1 MRVRPPGGAE
11 FDVEFEQLLTDT
23 SPLVGQ
29 ELDVVFDAADHSK
42 ILIDT
47 RVDAPN
53 VAYEKAVESG
63 DTAAE
68 AAAMARMMPDH
79 YRGPDAEA
87 ALAARLA
94 APTPTIDPADIGARI
109 AQAQALNSL
118 RATGIVAPGVVNAL
132 HPAGPIARGAGQ
144 PTQVDVTI
152 SPPGAAAFATSF
164 TQTFLPSQLLG
175 LTAGTAVQ
183 VRYDA
188 ANPSVAMLVK
198 W

>member
-1 MRVRPPGGAE
+1 MRVRPPDGAE
-11 FDVEFEQLLTDT
+11 FDVEFEQSLTHI

-29 ELDVVFDAADHSK
+29 ELDVLFDATDHSK

-47 RVDAPN
+47 RVDTPN

-68 AAAMARMMPDH
+68 AAAMARMMPGQ
-79 YRGPDAEA
+79 YQGPDAEET
-87 ALAARLA
+87 LAARLA
-94 APTPTIDPADIGARI
+94 APTPTISPADIAVRI

-118 RATGIVAPGVVNAL
+118 QATGILAPGVVSAL
-132 HPAGPIARGAGQ
+132 RAAGPMARGGGQ